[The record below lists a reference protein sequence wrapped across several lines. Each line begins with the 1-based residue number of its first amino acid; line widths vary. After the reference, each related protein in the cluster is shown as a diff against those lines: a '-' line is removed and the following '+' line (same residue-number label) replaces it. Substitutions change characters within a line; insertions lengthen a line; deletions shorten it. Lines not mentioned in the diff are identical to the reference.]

1 MGKLPDYV
9 GPCAFGIKMGV
20 VTPNCDL
27 LGMVSAAVQQCDRDE
42 FLDDGDVICLTE
54 SVVARAQNNFVST
67 DEIAAELQEK
77 HNVKADSRL
86 GVLFPITSRNR
97 FALILKGFAKA
108 VPRGE
113 VVVQF
118 SFPCDEVG
126 NMIVLQEFAD
136 SCELDEIFT
145 YEKIKNHCLHPITNI
160 DYPGYYQK
168 IIEGEGARAKIFLSN
183 NPEAITSFYPDCL
196 IISSIHDRAH
206 KYQLLKDKVPHCIT
220 LQDISSDPAKASW
233 SEWGLLG
240 SNMSSDNLLNLAPRD
255 GDAYAMAIQ
264 KTINDDIGKDVE
276 VILYGDGAYKDP
288 VSGIYELADPQP
300 SLGSTIAFKDGRMR
314 EGVKYKM
321 LADTA
326 YAAGKSPAEIE
337 EILAATK
344 KAGHGQH
351 EIASEGTTP
360 RKLEDLIASLA
371 DLVSGSAD
379 AGTPL
384 ILVKG
389 LFKER

>member
-108 VPRGE
+108 VPQGE

-126 NMIVLQEFAD
+126 NMIVLPNLQTAV
-136 SCELDEIFT
+136 SLTKYLPMKRLKTTACTPSPKL
-145 YEKIKNHCLHPITNI
+145 IT
-160 DYPGYYQK
+160 
-168 IIEGEGARAKIFLSN
+168 
-183 NPEAITSFYPDCL
+183 
-196 IISSIHDRAH
+196 
-206 KYQLLKDKVPHCIT
+206 
-220 LQDISSDPAKASW
+220 
-233 SEWGLLG
+233 
-240 SNMSSDNLLNLAPRD
+240 
-255 GDAYAMAIQ
+255 
-264 KTINDDIGKDVE
+264 
-276 VILYGDGAYKDP
+276 P
-288 VSGIYELADPQP
+288 V
-300 SLGSTIAFKDGRMR
+300 
-314 EGVKYKM
+314 
-321 LADTA
+321 
-326 YAAGKSPAEIE
+326 
-337 EILAATK
+337 
-344 KAGHGQH
+344 
-351 EIASEGTTP
+351 TT
-360 RKLEDLIASLA
+360 RK
-371 DLVSGSAD
+371 
-379 AGTPL
+379 
-384 ILVKG
+384 
-389 LFKER
+389 